1 MWTTRRATRESYPQG
16 WAQGPMRDSTLEFRL
31 SIVKVKILLTIKNIF
46 KPLNNRQA
54 EEGDTG
60 EYTCTTPFKQSHS
73 IRIVVAAVSC
83 PPVLHTRGLVTST
96 NSSILNTRWAVAR
109 SPL

>member
-1 MWTTRRATRESYPQG
+1 
-16 WAQGPMRDSTLEFRL
+16 MRDSTLEFRL
-31 SIVKVKILLTIKNIF
+31 SIVKVKILLTIKYF
-46 KPLNNRQA
+46 KRLNNRQA

-109 SPL
+109 